1 MTDQYRAAIE
11 AAAFDN
17 WWAKQIDTGTSTSL
31 RFAAWNGWLARAG
44 ESALP
49 IQDAA
54 PAVSGDTPRTD
65 AAVCRYTGGELV
77 TFPRGLNPVV
87 PVDFAR
93 TLERDLASMK
103 SDYLG
108 MCQVVKDHEADLA
121 RLTTAERLSATV
133 AQPMAW
139 LYESDGFA
147 DAFSKTRLPLDKLLG
162 NPRETPLYAEPKDKP

>member
-93 TLERDLASMK
+93 TLERDLT
-103 SDYLG
+103 
-108 MCQVVKDHEADLA
+108 
-121 RLTTAERLSATV
+121 RLTAEKEALTKEQADAKIDAVLAER
-133 AQPMAW
+133 AQH
-139 LYESDGFA
+139 EV
-147 DAFSKTRLPLDKLLG
+147 
-162 NPRETPLYAEPKDKP
+162 